1 MRRDIGMVL
10 AGLGAF
16 LILMAVA
23 FPVYLQDR
31 LVKFPLTYSY
41 QAILNSPNTTYFS
54 PQKITEV
61 TGANVQAVYTL
72 TGDAA
77 AGNSSTSVWNLDTY
91 LHDTAY
97 PGHTG
102 DINYSTGRF
111 AFDRKTAQLRNCCGA
126 GQNGKPVV
134 MSGIAG
140 FVWPIGTQQKTYMVF
155 DTTLDQP
162 EAFTYSGTDTVDGI
176 LTYKF
181 TEVVPPT
188 KIGFSPLSQTEP
200 EFYQLNATYW
210 VDPDTGALL
219 KVSEHQQQFLENP
232 ITSARTTTL
241 FDGTLTPT
249 DASVAHIAAID
260 NSGRIKKT
268 LFETGIPL
276 ISGILG
282 AALLAWGLL
291 LGVRR
296 RRDFAESGFDA
307 MTRELA
313 AAAPPDESGTGA
325 QATGTQ
331 ATGTQATGGKHAAG
345 SSNNLAG
352 IVPGMDADARE
363 ASSPSA
369 EGENPDKAD
378 PSPR

>member
-16 LILMAVA
+16 LILLAVA

-41 QAILNSPNTTYFS
+41 QAILDSPNTTYFS
-54 PQKITEV
+54 PHTISEL
-61 TGANVQAVYTL
+61 TGRDVQAVYTL

-77 AGNSSTSVWNLDTY
+77 AGTSATSVWNLDTY
-91 LHDTAY
+91 LHDPGF

-126 GQNGKPVV
+126 GQNGKPVA

-155 DTTLDQP
+155 DTTLDQTEP
-162 EAFTYSGTDTVDGI
+162 FTYSGTETVDGI
-176 LTYKF
+176 FTYKF
-181 TEVVPPT
+181 TEAVQPT

-219 KVSEHQQQFLENP
+219 KVTEHQQQFLENP

-249 DASVAHIAAID
+249 DASVSHIAAID
-260 NSGRIKKT
+260 SSGRIKKT
-268 LFETGIPL
+268 MFETGIPL
-276 ISGILG
+276 IAGILG
-282 AALLAWGLL
+282 AVLLVWGIL

-296 RRDFAESGFDA
+296 RRDFAESGFEA

-313 AAAPPDESGTGA
+313 AAAPPDEGA
-325 QATGTQ
+325 NASQATG
-331 ATGTQATGGKHAAG
+331 AKHAAG
-345 SSNNLAG
+345 SSHTLAG
-352 IVPGMDADARE
+352 IVPGIDGDVHE
-363 ASSPSA
+363 PSSPSA